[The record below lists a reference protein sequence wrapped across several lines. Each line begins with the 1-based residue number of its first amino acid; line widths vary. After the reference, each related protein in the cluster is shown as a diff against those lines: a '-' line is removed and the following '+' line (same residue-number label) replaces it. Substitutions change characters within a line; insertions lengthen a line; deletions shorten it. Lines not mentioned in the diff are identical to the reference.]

1 MLFIFVLKFDYFMF
15 VWMADCL
22 VEIEVV
28 DLLVVVLG
36 FSLVL
41 VVHLVE
47 ILAFCFFK
55 LILDNSKIAQL

>member
-1 MLFIFVLKFDYFMF
+1 
-15 VWMADCL
+15 MADCL
-22 VEIEVV
+22 VEIEVI
-28 DLLVVVLG
+28 DLLVVVLW

-47 ILAFCFFK
+47 IIGFVFFK